1 MHVPN
6 CGKTIGNTR
15 YVEWLINL
23 PRWGVVWM
31 PSCAVESVW
40 NETIQGVLQSENVK
54 AFMHRC

>member
-1 MHVPN
+1 M
-6 CGKTIGNTR
+6 
-15 YVEWLINL
+15 NL